1 MRVNISYSIDL
12 EEMIETASKLIDD
25 IVVKEGERILDKVAV
40 IQKRLAEES
49 NVNEAI
55 VEIKNLRSSLAMVD
69 MRLSECSELLVGYQR
84 ILFND
89 DISSNKYDQLQKNIE
104 HLQDQ
109 VETQMESLQPKGLSS
124 DEEGWF
130 DLSSIKCKFS

>member
-124 DEEGWF
+124 DEEG
-130 DLSSIKCKFS
+130 